1 MTAFDSLLSLCY
13 LDVFLNFFCFHRYEA
28 YKGKIKQVCE
38 WGIRR
43 IISHGQRIAL
53 CNCIQRFIRN
63 DYSLL
68 ASRNELF
75 RCLHSFFFV
84 SFFLCPKTFKWK
96 DDDKGN
102 TEVKKKMCSRLQR
115 FFYTFHEISLIP
127 HYREI
132 RLFVLLMNIKRIQ
145 QPSNRIDR
153 ISFICVSHI
162 LFFFNFSRLSLVSP
176 HYSNLIVW
184 NDLIGKSSWKVFPM
198 NVFSTIFVFLQRK
211 ILLFSFILS
220 SH

>member
-1 MTAFDSLLSLCY
+1 
-13 LDVFLNFFCFHRYEA
+13 
-28 YKGKIKQVCE
+28 
-38 WGIRR
+38 
-43 IISHGQRIAL
+43 
-53 CNCIQRFIRN
+53 
-63 DYSLL
+63 
-68 ASRNELF
+68 
-75 RCLHSFFFV
+75 
-84 SFFLCPKTFKWK
+84 
-96 DDDKGN
+96 
-102 TEVKKKMCSRLQR
+102 MCSRLQR

-220 SH
+220 SLIKINQLARLLEVIVRLFYRDYIQSLAWRP